1 MYKISV
7 IGTGNL
13 ATRISTGLQ
22 QAGHRIVGIFD
33 RNIEKAGQLS
43 RKIKRY
49 RGKPVFTD
57 NYALLPHS
65 DIVLIAVSDD
75 AISSVASNFKDS
87 DSLIIHTSGATDMKL
102 LEDAGI
108 KRYGVLYPLMTFS
121 KGKNIEFDIIPFLI
135 EAGNGADLQIL
146 ADIVTSLKAEY
157 KVCDSLKRL
166 EMHLAAVYVS
176 NFVNYML
183 TLAYDIASPDYIY
196 LLPLAI
202 ESVRKGFLLEPHKV
216 QTGPARRADLKTIE
230 RHKELLRQKSR
241 KESLE
246 VYTLLTEKIM
256 EKYNEEN
263 KI

>member
-7 IGTGNL
+7 IGAGNL

-22 QAGHRIVGIFD
+22 QAGHQIAGIFD

-49 RGKPVFTD
+49 RGKPVITD
-57 NYALLPHS
+57 NYTLLPHS
-65 DIVLIAVSDD
+65 DIILIAVNDD
-75 AISSVASNFKDS
+75 AICSVASNFKDS
-87 DSLIIHTSGATDMKL
+87 DSLIIHTSGATEMKL

-121 KGKNIEFDIIPFLI
+121 KGKNVELNTVPFLI

-157 KVCDSLKRL
+157 KVCDSSKRV
-166 EMHLAAVYVS
+166 EMHLAAVFVS

-183 TLAYDIASPDYIY
+183 TLAYEIANPDYIY

-216 QTGPARRADLKTIE
+216 QTGPARRADLRTIE
-230 RHKELLRQKSR
+230 RHKELLRQKFG

-246 VYTLLTEKIM
+246 VYTLLTENIIK
-256 EKYNEEN
+256 KYNGED
-263 KI
+263 KT